1 MAALNDIIK
10 NDLHLEKNYCW
21 LGWTESERNAR
32 YLCEQI
38 NSSIDCINQSG
49 IGYQIDCNPF
59 TVENTIEPGVIG

>member
-1 MAALNDIIK
+1 MAALNGIIK

-21 LGWTESERNAR
+21 LGWTESERNAQ

-49 IGYQIDCNPF
+49 IGAISSNPRIF
-59 TVENTIEPGVIG
+59 HVFKK